1 MTLTAQNTI
10 IIGFKVLI
18 FSEVMANYFPFSL
31 CYFLCTR
38 LVTGLLSLAYIIQLR
53 IRGVVTSPGLCA
65 YEFYIVINCNICELD
80 LLSLIIAVVYSGV
93 VIVIFLFLLMIM
105 DSAQIDCVSDEDK
118 SIYLVLAL
126 VHMFSINL
134 L

>member
-1 MTLTAQNTI
+1 MLMNFISLLTAKI
-10 IIGFKVLI
+10 V
-18 FSEVMANYFPFSL
+18 S
-31 CYFLCTR
+31 
-38 LVTGLLSLAYIIQLR
+38 YILFDI
-53 IRGVVTSPGLCA
+53 
-65 YEFYIVINCNICELD
+65 Y
-80 LLSLIIAVVYSGV
+80 LLSLIIAVVYSGA

-118 SIYLVLAL
+118 SIYLILAL

>member
-1 MTLTAQNTI
+1 
-10 IIGFKVLI
+10 V
-18 FSEVMANYFPFSL
+18 
-31 CYFLCTR
+31 
-38 LVTGLLSLAYIIQLR
+38 
-53 IRGVVTSPGLCA
+53 
-65 YEFYIVINCNICELD
+65 
-80 LLSLIIAVVYSGV
+80 SLIIAVVYSGA

>member
-1 MTLTAQNTI
+1 MDPGPIPLLSMSI
-10 IIGFKVLI
+10 
-18 FSEVMANYFPFSL
+18 Y
-31 CYFLCTR
+31 
-38 LVTGLLSLAYIIQLR
+38 LVTSWRSSRLYGPGQSLGEI
-53 IRGVVTSPGLCA
+53 
-65 YEFYIVINCNICELD
+65 
-80 LLSLIIAVVYSGV
+80 YSGA

>member
-1 MTLTAQNTI
+1 MLMNFISFLTA
-10 IIGFKVLI
+10 I
-18 FSEVMANYFPFSL
+18 FVRQILFDIY
-31 CYFLCTR
+31 
-38 LVTGLLSLAYIIQLR
+38 
-53 IRGVVTSPGLCA
+53 
-65 YEFYIVINCNICELD
+65 
-80 LLSLIIAVVYSGV
+80 LLSLIIAVVYSGA